1 MFKYNSCSIF
11 GIRNFLC
18 CIISSPS
25 RRRISPPTIRIRN
38 YCLFS
43 YKCSLPDDMLDFIF
57 PLYVVEKSRL
67 IFLEAEISPLHIDL
81 CNTFAF
87 RLALI
92 IEVYLAI
99 IPFGRN
105 DEGWALLLNPYSAL
119 CLRKPYPKAVILSEA
134 VAKSKN
140 LGTGVLFSSYASRV
154 FKVFISVV
162 FNFFTLQAILFIHN
176 ATRSF
181 DYAQDDGGMG
191 SEASCK
197 APLWSSCFNP
207 HPIKKYFK

>member
-25 RRRISPPTIRIRN
+25 RRRISSPTIRIRN

-105 DEGWALLLNPYSAL
+105 DEGCALLLKPYSAL

-176 ATRSF
+176 ATARSF

-197 APLWSSCFNP
+197 APL
-207 HPIKKYFK
+207 